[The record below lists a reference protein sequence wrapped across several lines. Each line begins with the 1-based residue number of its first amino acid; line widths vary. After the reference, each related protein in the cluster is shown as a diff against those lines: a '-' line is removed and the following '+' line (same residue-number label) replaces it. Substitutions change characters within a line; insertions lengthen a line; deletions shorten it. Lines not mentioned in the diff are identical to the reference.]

1 LENNLAEFL
10 QSVEKVLN
18 YTLFSIKQTP
28 VSLASII
35 LFILLLF
42 AFVVLAR
49 VVGNVILKRF
59 FARLQV
65 EEGISYSLIRITQ
78 YVIMITGVIV
88 SLQFVGID
96 LSGLVVI
103 FGLLSVGIGFGLQ
116 NITSNFVSGL
126 VLLIERPIRVGD
138 RVTVGDTLGDVV
150 EINMRSTTIR
160 TLTNIAIIVPNSEF
174 ISSDVINWS
183 HGDPRVRLDLPI
195 GVSYNSDLETVLSS
209 LREVAAENNEV
220 LKEPHPEINFSG
232 FGDSSWDMELRVWLE
247 SPKRYQNVRSDLNCA
262 IVKKFRENNVEIP
275 FPQRDLHLRS
285 SIPFPVPKQENSTSN

>member
-1 LENNLAEFL
+1 MAEVM

-28 VSLASII
+28 VTLASII
-35 LFILLLF
+35 LFILLLL

-49 VVGNVILKRF
+49 VIGKVILRRF

-78 YVIMITGVIV
+78 YIIMITGVIV

-174 ISSDVINWS
+174 ISSNVINWS
-183 HGDPRVRLDLPI
+183 HGDPKVRLDLSI
-195 GVSYNSDLETVLSS
+195 GVSYDSDLETVLRT
-209 LREVAAENNEV
+209 LREVAEENSEV
-220 LKEPHPEINFSG
+220 LKEPAPEINFTG
-232 FGDSSWDMELRVWLE
+232 FGDSSWDFELRAWLE
-247 SPKRYQNVRSDLNCA
+247 SPKRYQQVKSDLNCS
-262 IVKKFRENNVEIP
+262 IVKKFRENKVEVP

-285 SIPFPVPKQENSTSN
+285 TIPISLSDSDGRAEN

>member
-1 LENNLAEFL
+1 MAEFL

-18 YTLFSIKQTP
+18 YTLFSVKQTP
-28 VSLASII
+28 VTLASIFI
-35 LFILLLF
+35 FILLLVGF
-42 AFVVLAR
+42 AVLSKII
-49 VVGNVILKRF
+49 GKVILRKF
-59 FARLQV
+59 FSRLQV
-65 EEGISYSLIRITQ
+65 EEGISYSLTRITQ

-138 RVTVGDTLGDVV
+138 RVTVGDTLGDVM
-150 EINMRSTTIR
+150 EINIRSTTIR
-160 TLTNIAIIVPNSEF
+160 TLTNIAIIIPNSEF
-174 ISSDVINWS
+174 TSSQVINWS

-195 GVSYNSDLETVLSS
+195 GVSYNSDLGAVLRS
-209 LREVAAENNEV
+209 LREVADENNEV
-220 LKEPHPEINFSG
+220 LKDPAPEINFTG
-232 FGDSSWDMELRVWLE
+232 FGDSSWDLELRAWLE
-247 SPKRYQNVRSDLNCA
+247 SPKNYQKVRSDLNCA
-262 IVKKFRENNVEIP
+262 IVKKFRDNNVEIP

-285 SIPFPVPKQENSTSN
+285 SITLPVTEQENRIKN

>member
-1 LENNLAEFL
+1 MVEFI
-10 QSVEKVLN
+10 QTVEKVLN
-18 YTLFSIKQTP
+18 FTLFTVKQTP
-28 VSLASII
+28 VTLASIVI
-35 LFILLLF
+35 FILLLLGF
-42 AFVVLAR
+42 AVFAR
-49 VVGNVILKRF
+49 IIGKVILRKF
-59 FARLQV
+59 FSRLQV

-78 YVIMITGVIV
+78 YIIMITGAII

-138 RVTVGDTLGDVV
+138 RVTVGDTLGDVL

-174 ISSDVINWS
+174 ISSNVINWS
-183 HGDPRVRLDLPI
+183 HGDPKVRLDLSI
-195 GVSYNSDLETVLSS
+195 GVSYNSDLETVLRS
-209 LREVAAENNEV
+209 LHEVAEENEELLKKPGPEV
-220 LKEPHPEINFSG
+220 NFAG
-232 FGDSSWDMELRVWLE
+232 FGDSSWDLELRVWLDN
-247 SPKRYQNVRSDLNCA
+247 PKRYQQVRSDLNCA
-262 IVKKFRENNVEIP
+262 IVKKFRENKVEIP

-285 SIPFPVPKQENSTSN
+285 SIPLSVTEHESPIKN

>member
-195 GVSYNSDLETVLSS
+195 GVSYNSDLETVLRS
-209 LREVAAENNEV
+209 LREVAMENNEV

-262 IVKKFRENNVEIP
+262 IVTKFRENNVEIP

>member
-1 LENNLAEFL
+1 MAEFL

-49 VVGNVILKRF
+49 VIGNVILKRF

-78 YVIMITGVIV
+78 YVIVITGVIV

-160 TLTNIAIIVPNSEF
+160 TLTNIAIIIPNSEF
-174 ISSDVINWS
+174 TSSQVINWS
-183 HGDPRVRLDLPI
+183 HGDPRVRLDLSI
-195 GVSYNSDLETVLSS
+195 GVSYNSDLETVLRS
-209 LREVAAENNEV
+209 LREVAEENNEV
-220 LKEPHPEINFSG
+220 LKDPGPEINFAG
-232 FGDSSWDMELRVWLE
+232 FGNSSWDLELRVWLE
-247 SPKRYQNVRSDLNCA
+247 TPKNYQKVRSDLNCA
-262 IVKKFRENNVEIP
+262 IVNKFRENNVEIP

-285 SIPFPVPKQENSTSN
+285 SIPFPVPKQEHRTSN

>member
-1 LENNLAEFL
+1 MAEFL

-49 VVGNVILKRF
+49 VIGNVILKRF

-78 YVIMITGVIV
+78 YVIVITGVIV

-160 TLTNIAIIVPNSEF
+160 TLTNIAIIIPNSEF
-174 ISSDVINWS
+174 TSSQVINWS
-183 HGDPRVRLDLPI
+183 HGDPRVRLDLSI
-195 GVSYNSDLETVLSS
+195 GVSYNSDLETVLRS
-209 LREVAAENNEV
+209 LREVAEENNEV
-220 LKEPHPEINFSG
+220 LKDPGPEINFAG

-247 SPKRYQNVRSDLNCA
+247 TPKNYQKVRSDLNCA
-262 IVKKFRENNVEIP
+262 IVNKFRENNVEIP

-285 SIPFPVPKQENSTSN
+285 SIPFPVPKQEHRTSN

>member
-1 LENNLAEFL
+1 LENNLTEFL

-49 VVGNVILKRF
+49 VIGNVILKRF

-78 YVIMITGVIV
+78 YIIMITGVIV
-88 SLQFVGID
+88 SLQFVGVD

-160 TLTNIAIIVPNSEF
+160 TLTNIAIIIPNSEF
-174 ISSDVINWS
+174 TSSQVINWS
-183 HGDPRVRLDLPI
+183 HGDPRVRLDLSI
-195 GVSYNSDLETVLSS
+195 GVSYNSDLETVLRS
-209 LREVAAENNEV
+209 LREVAEENNEV
-220 LKEPHPEINFSG
+220 LKDPGPEINFTG
-232 FGDSSWDMELRVWLE
+232 FGDSSWDLELRAWLE
-247 SPKRYQNVRSDLNCA
+247 SPKNYQKVRSDLNCA
-262 IVKKFRENNVEIP
+262 IVNKFRNNKVEIP

-285 SIPFPVPKQENSTSN
+285 SIPFPVPKQENRTSN

>member
-1 LENNLAEFL
+1 MTEFM
-10 QSVEKVLN
+10 QSLEKVLN
-18 YTLFSIKQTP
+18 YTLFSINQTP
-28 VSLASII
+28 VTLIS
-35 LFILLLF
+35 LFIFVLVLLAF
-42 AFVVLAR
+42 AILAR
-49 VVGNVILKRF
+49 IIGKVILRRF
-59 FARLQV
+59 FSRLQV

-78 YVIMITGVIV
+78 YIIMITGAVV

-138 RVTVGDTLGDVV
+138 RVTVGDTLGDVI

-174 ISSDVINWS
+174 ISSNVINWS
-183 HGDPRVRLDLPI
+183 HGDPKVRLDLPI
-195 GVSYNSDLETVLSS
+195 GVSYNSDLDTVLRS
-209 LREVAAENNEV
+209 LREVAGENNEI
-220 LKEPHPEINFSG
+220 LKEPAPEINFTK
-232 FGDSSWDMELRVWLE
+232 FGDSSWDLELRVWLE
-247 SPKRYQNVRSDLNCA
+247 SPKKYQKIRSDLNCA
-262 IVKKFRENNVEIP
+262 IVKKFRENKVEIP

-285 SIPFPVPKQENSTSN
+285 TIPISLSDSPGRNEN